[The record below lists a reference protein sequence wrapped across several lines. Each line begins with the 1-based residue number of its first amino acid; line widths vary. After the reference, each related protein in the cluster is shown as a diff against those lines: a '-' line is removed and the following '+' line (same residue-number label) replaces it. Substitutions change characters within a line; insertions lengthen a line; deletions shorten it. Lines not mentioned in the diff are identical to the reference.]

1 MKSRQIRLIFSV
13 VLIITLVVVFVI
25 INELITDNRRASFKI
40 RKDDDIFAFQVE
52 SVDEEE
58 KDIVIR
64 GWFFETKKLR
74 NVERDSFKEGNIGII
89 VYNLDTEKETY
100 IDGSDKPFKGIRTR
114 TSSEI
119 RVDIDSYFDCEYDY
133 SKCGF
138 SSRVDKSLVDLENG
152 KYMIVLKEDED
163 DEIGLEVAYLI
174 NGRIEYTAPEEKV
187 ELNVAGTDLEK
198 IVNEGTCLVSNPE
211 YHIYVY
217 QYGWNLYWIA
227 DKNYFFEEDGS
238 TLIQYQMET
247 TQFDKLPQYRIDN
260 GWFSSNISDD
270 FETNEI
276 TDKMNCGEYRVCVRE
291 IPQDYSIT
299 RISTGYYADG
309 KWIWQRYFRPNYI
322 FRNNN
327 E

>member
-1 MKSRQIRLIFSV
+1 M
-13 VLIITLVVVFVI
+13 
-25 INELITDNRRASFKI
+25 
-40 RKDDDIFAFQVE
+40 
-52 SVDEEE
+52 
-58 KDIVIR
+58 
-64 GWFFETKKLR
+64 
-74 NVERDSFKEGNIGII
+74 
-89 VYNLDTEKETY
+89 
-100 IDGSDKPFKGIRTR
+100 
-114 TSSEI
+114 
-119 RVDIDSYFDCEYDY
+119 DIDSYFDCEYDY

-138 SSRVDKSLVDLENG
+138 SSRLDKSLVDLENG

-174 NGRIEYTAPEEKV
+174 NGKIEYIAPEEKV
-187 ELNVAGTDLEK
+187 ELNVVGTDLEN
-198 IVNEGTCLVSNPE
+198 IVKEGTCLVSNPE

-260 GWFSSNISDD
+260 GWFSSNLSDD
-270 FETNEI
+270 FEINEI
-276 TDKMNCGEYRVCVRE
+276 TKKMNCGEYRVCVRA

-322 FRNNN
+322 FRNIN